1 MVIADSDI
9 SYTLLTLFTPLK
21 YTLVMSRTRDKRFK
35 KDYSRNDI
43 IAYLQGVYKILSKS
57 PTYRD
62 LRKIPGP
69 AASTIIRRFGTW
81 SSALKRA
88 GIRPQTQQL
97 IKGER
102 TFIRLNW
109 RRMTD
114 KEIAKTL
121 GVTDEVIKYYR
132 MNLNLWKNRKG
143 TAKSTFRKRALKLY
157 GDACE
162 SCGVKFCEWHHIVPK
177 SIDPKDWC
185 ILCPTCH
192 AVITRRFIRL
202 EKRSDVNAK
211 LAPFVKKLYLDL
223 KI

>member
-1 MVIADSDI
+1 MHK
-9 SYTLLTLFTPLK
+9 TK
-21 YTLVMSRTRDKRFK
+21 DKRFK
-35 KDYSRNDI
+35 KDYSLNDI
-43 IAYLQGVYKILSKS
+43 ITYLQGVYKFLSRS

-62 LRKIPGP
+62 LKKIPGP

-88 GIRPQTQQL
+88 GIRPQTRQL

-109 RRMTD
+109 RSMTD
-114 KEIAKTL
+114 NDIANKL
-121 GVTDEVIKYYR
+121 GVTGEVIKYYR

-162 SCGVKFCEWHHIVPK
+162 SCGVKFCEWHHIIPK
-177 SIDPKDWC
+177 SIDSKDWC

-192 AVITRRFIRL
+192 AVITRKFVSV
-202 EKRSDVNAK
+202 EKRSDISTH
-211 LAPFVKKLYLDL
+211 LTPFVKNLYKDL
-223 KI
+223 IL